1 MTSSNTDITSV
12 QHQRL
17 RDSLRLAQSRQ
28 QNIEESL
35 KRLRSLQEK
44 LYRHQQLNSELDI
57 NSRELFILNKEFA
70 SISDE
75 ATEMDRFETF
85 ESIMAPFL
93 RMQMLEAEAE
103 ENRRT
108 GMELEQQLRL
118 TSNRIEEL
126 RKVFTNSRENIKTTE
141 TQHQELC
148 AIVEECSQHDGAC
161 AIIQEQIKRYEDI
174 LAKEEDRKHVIDNN
188 IATQNA
194 SIADLDRRLE
204 GLNSKLHTLES
215 HEAMLE
221 RADLIL
227 GMLHRLEEL
236 SENLKQKN
244 LQYNRNLEE
253 QRRAGEE
260 LARTIAQHTDIE
272 QQIQT
277 LQDESEIHRT
287 NIRGMQSYDVQ
298 ERVMKLKSR
307 LLMLA
312 AAQSLWKRI
321 SSGYASIEE
330 KTQLIN
336 SLRLEIEQDLKYE
349 QELTVN
355 VAMLKR
361 LVADKEYSLNMSKS
375 QNLISLRGDL
385 KEGTACS
392 VCGATHHPYHSDTMQ
407 DQYKLISDFRS
418 DFETM
423 SGELQGQEKQLAI
436 LHDKLT
442 QNLGQQIAE
451 QKNLE
456 AVRLR
461 QSEDVKEWRVF
472 AQLDPTFHD
481 CSASTD
487 SDARMATIRQLL
499 DNAQRD
505 LQGAE
510 AELGEF
516 NYHTTQITNLS
527 GKIAQLES
535 RKLEISQY
543 TNEAKSRCRILAS
556 EGNRLD
562 DSRKLA
568 QEKYHNHYELLQQDV
583 TIPEWFKQ
591 WQQNADMLYL
601 DIRQMAQD
609 WKQTNRDIA
618 DTRMALS
625 EAHIKKEMLQGMLS
639 QCMQSI
645 DNLKE
650 DLRLQ
655 RGKYGELHERRQ
667 LLLPNMSTGEALD
680 RSLNAYYKAR
690 AEHTRCAESLQNM
703 ALEQKEHEGAYRNA
717 RKNGEILDDKAS
729 AQRNLVDLWI
739 RAYNAN
745 HPPVQYNELNAV
757 LTQDIDWN
765 EKRRRIR
772 ENRMA
777 TSLQQQKVKAL
788 QAEII
793 ALEVDTGTLS
803 NSQLVEKQIA
813 TEAQIEEQEALLREV
828 LMQIARLKIELGL

>member
-44 LYRHQQLNSELDI
+44 LYRHQQLNSDLDI
-57 NSRELFILNKEFA
+57 NSRELFLLNKEFA

-108 GMELEQQLRL
+108 GMELEQQIRQ

-126 RKVFTNSRENIKTTE
+126 RKEFTNSRDNIKTAE
-141 TQHQELC
+141 AQHQELC

-161 AIIQEQIKRYEDI
+161 AVIQEQIKRHGDA
-174 LAKEEDRKHVIDNN
+174 LAKMEDRKNAIDND
-188 IATQNA
+188 IAAQA
-194 SIADLDRRLE
+194 SAIADLDRRLE
-204 GLNSKLHTLES
+204 NLNGKLHTLES

-227 GMLHRLEEL
+227 GMLHRLDEL

-244 LQYNRNLEE
+244 LQYNRNAEE

-260 LARTIAQHTDIE
+260 LARIIAQNTDIE

-312 AAQSLWKRI
+312 AAQSLWRRI

-336 SLRLEIEQDLKYE
+336 SLRLEIEQDLKTE
-349 QELTVN
+349 QELTVS

-361 LVADKEYSLNMSKS
+361 LATDKEYSLNMSKS
-375 QNLISLRGDL
+375 QSLISLRADL

-418 DFETM
+418 DYEAM
-423 SGELQGQEKQLAI
+423 SGELQGQEKQLAA

-472 AQLDPTFHD
+472 EQLDPTFHD

-527 GKIAQLES
+527 GKIAQLEG
-535 RKLEISQY
+535 KKMEISLR
-543 TNEAKSRCRILAS
+543 TNEAQALCRILAA
-556 EGNRLD
+556 EGNRLE

-568 QEKYHNHYELLQQDV
+568 QDKYHNHYELLQKDV

-591 WQQNADMLYL
+591 WQHNAETLYL
-601 DIRQMAQD
+601 DIRQMAHD
-609 WKQTNRDIA
+609 WKLVGREIA
-618 DTRMALS
+618 ETRKALS
-625 EAHIKKEMLQGMLS
+625 EANTKREMLVVMLDR
-639 QCMQSI
+639 CMQSI
-645 DNLKE
+645 EYLKE
-650 DLRLQ
+650 ELRLL
-655 RGKYGELHERRQ
+655 RGKHEELHERRQ
-667 LLLPNMSTGEALD
+667 LLLPHMSTGEALD
-680 RSLNAYYKAR
+680 RSLKVSGNAR
-690 AEHTRCAESLQNM
+690 AEHARCAETLQETV
-703 ALEQKEHEGAYRNA
+703 LEQKEHEGAYNHA
-717 RKNGEILDDKAS
+717 RKAGDILDQKAS

-803 NSQLVEKQIA
+803 NSQLTEKQIT
-813 TEAQIEEQEALLREV
+813 TETQIEEQEASLREV

>member
-17 RDSLRLAQSRQ
+17 RDTLRLAQSRQ

-141 TQHQELC
+141 VQHQELC

-174 LAKEEDRKHVIDNN
+174 LAKEEDRKHVIDND

-307 LLMLA
+307 LLMLD

-375 QNLISLRGDL
+375 QSLISLRSDL

-418 DFETM
+418 EYETL
-423 SGELQGQEKQLAI
+423 SGELQGQERQLAI

-442 QNLGQQIAE
+442 KNLGQQIAE
-451 QKNLE
+451 QTNLE
-456 AVRLR
+456 
-461 QSEDVKEWRVF
+461 
-472 AQLDPTFHD
+472 
-481 CSASTD
+481 
-487 SDARMATIRQLL
+487 TIRQLL
-499 DNAQRD
+499 DNTQRD
-505 LQGAE
+505 LQNAE
-510 AELGEF
+510 ANLGEF
-516 NYHTTQITNLS
+516 NYHTTQITTLS
-527 GKIAQLES
+527 EKIQQLET
-535 RKLEISQY
+535 KITEITIHKNQA
-543 TNEAKSRCRILAS
+543 NALCQILAA
-556 EGNRLD
+556 EGERL
-562 DSRKLA
+562 
-568 QEKYHNHYELLQQDV
+568 EKSYKVTEENYHRHYELLQQEI
-583 TIPEWFKQ
+583 TIQEWFRQ
-591 WQQNADMLYL
+591 WQENADMLARE
-601 DIRQMAQD
+601 IRQMASE
-609 WKQTNRDIA
+609 WKLTSDDIA
-618 DTRMALS
+618 DTTRIIS
-625 EAHIKKEMLQGMLS
+625 DSNIKLDMYTHMLKQCQQGIEM
-639 QCMQSI
+639 I
-645 DNLKE
+645 N
-650 DLRLQ
+650 
-655 RGKYGELHERRQ
+655 GELRKQKSKKSELGERRQ
-667 LLLPNMSTGEALD
+667 SLLPTMSTGEALD
-680 RSLNAYYKAR
+680 KSLNAYYR
-690 AEHTRCAESLQNM
+690 AQKDHAGSMVGLQ
-703 ALEQKEHEGAYRNA
+703 ALALQQKELEGAYANVRQ
-717 RKNGEILDDKAS
+717 NGDTLDQKAS
-729 AQRNLVDLWI
+729 AQRSLVDLWI

-745 HPPVQYNELNAV
+745 HPPVQYSELNTV
-757 LTQDIDWN
+757 LTKDIDWN
-765 EKRRRIR
+765 EKRQRIR
-772 ENRMA
+772 DNQMA

-788 QAEII
+788 QSEIV

-803 NSQLVEKQIA
+803 NAQLNEKQIA
-813 TEAQIEEQEALLREV
+813 TETQIQEQEASLREV

>member
-44 LYRHQQLNSELDI
+44 LYRHQQLNSDLDI
-57 NSRELFILNKEFA
+57 NSRELFLLNKEFA
-70 SISDE
+70 SLSDE

-108 GMELEQQLRL
+108 GMELEQQIRQ

-126 RKVFTNSRENIKTTE
+126 RKEFTNSRDNINTAE
-141 TQHQELC
+141 AQHQELC

-161 AIIQEQIKRYEDI
+161 AVIQEQIKRHGDA
-174 LAKEEDRKHVIDNN
+174 LAKMEDRKNAIDND
-188 IATQNA
+188 IAAQA
-194 SIADLDRRLE
+194 SAIADLDRRLE
-204 GLNSKLHTLES
+204 NLNSTMHTLES

-227 GMLHRLEEL
+227 GMLHRLDEL

-244 LQYNRNLEE
+244 LQYNRNAEE

-260 LARTIAQHTDIE
+260 LARIIAQNTDIE

-312 AAQSLWKRI
+312 AAQSLWRRI
-321 SSGYASIEE
+321 SSGYASIDE

-336 SLRLEIEQDLKYE
+336 SLRLEIEQDLKTE
-349 QELTVN
+349 QELTVS

-361 LVADKEYSLNMSKS
+361 LATDKEYSLNMSKS
-375 QNLISLRGDL
+375 QSLISLRADL

-418 DFETM
+418 DYEAM
-423 SGELQGQEKQLAI
+423 SGELQGQEKQLAA

-527 GKIAQLES
+527 GKIAQLEG
-535 RKLEISQY
+535 KKMEISLR
-543 TNEAKSRCRILAS
+543 TNEAQALCRILAA
-556 EGNRLD
+556 EGNRLE

-568 QEKYHNHYELLQQDV
+568 QDKYHNHYELLQKDV

-591 WQQNADMLYL
+591 WQHNAETLYL
-601 DIRQMAQD
+601 DIRQMAHD
-609 WKQTNRDIA
+609 WKLVGREIA
-618 DTRMALS
+618 ETRKALS
-625 EAHIKKEMLQGMLS
+625 EANTKREMLVVMLDR
-639 QCMQSI
+639 CMQSI
-645 DNLKE
+645 EYLKE
-650 DLRLQ
+650 ELRLL
-655 RGKYGELHERRQ
+655 RGKHEELHERRQ
-667 LLLPNMSTGEALD
+667 LLLPHMSTGEALD
-680 RSLNAYYKAR
+680 RSLKVSGNAR
-690 AEHTRCAESLQNM
+690 AEHARCAETLQETV
-703 ALEQKEHEGAYRNA
+703 LEQKEHEGAYNHA
-717 RKNGEILDDKAS
+717 RKAGDILDQKAS

-803 NSQLVEKQIA
+803 NSQLTEKQIT
-813 TEAQIEEQEALLREV
+813 TETQIEEQEASLREV

>member
-44 LYRHQQLNSELDI
+44 LYRHQQLNSDLDI
-57 NSRELFILNKEFA
+57 NSRELFLLNKEFA

-108 GMELEQQLRL
+108 GMELEQQIRQ

-126 RKVFTNSRENIKTTE
+126 RKEFTNSRDNINTAE
-141 TQHQELC
+141 AQHQELC

-161 AIIQEQIKRYEDI
+161 AVIQEQIKRHGDA
-174 LAKEEDRKHVIDNN
+174 LAKMEDRKNAIDND
-188 IATQNA
+188 IAAQA
-194 SIADLDRRLE
+194 SAIADLDRRLE
-204 GLNSKLHTLES
+204 NLNSTMHTLES

-227 GMLHRLEEL
+227 GMLHRLDEL
-236 SENLKQKN
+236 SQNLKQKN
-244 LQYNRNLEE
+244 ILYNRNAEE

-260 LARTIAQHTDIE
+260 LARIIAQNTDIE

-312 AAQSLWKRI
+312 AAQSLWRRI

-336 SLRLEIEQDLKYE
+336 SLRLEIEQDLKTE
-349 QELTVN
+349 QELMVS

-361 LVADKEYSLNMSKS
+361 LATDKEYSLNMSKS
-375 QNLISLRGDL
+375 QSLISLRADL

-418 DFETM
+418 DYEAI
-423 SGELQGQEKQLAI
+423 SGELQGQEKQLAA

-527 GKIAQLES
+527 GKIAQLEG
-535 RKLEISQY
+535 KKMEISLR
-543 TNEAKSRCRILAS
+543 TNEAQALCRILAA
-556 EGNRLD
+556 EGNRLE

-568 QEKYHNHYELLQQDV
+568 QDKYHNHYELLQKDV

-591 WQQNADMLYL
+591 WQHNAETLYL
-601 DIRQMAQD
+601 DIRQMAHD
-609 WKQTNRDIA
+609 WKLVGREIA
-618 DTRMALS
+618 ETRKALS
-625 EAHIKKEMLQGMLS
+625 EANTKREMLVVMLDR
-639 QCMQSI
+639 CMQSI
-645 DNLKE
+645 EYLKE
-650 DLRLQ
+650 ELRLL
-655 RGKYGELHERRQ
+655 RGKHEELHERRQ
-667 LLLPNMSTGEALD
+667 LLLPHMSTGEALD
-680 RSLNAYYKAR
+680 RSLKVSGNAR
-690 AEHTRCAESLQNM
+690 AEHARCAETLQETV
-703 ALEQKEHEGAYRNA
+703 LEQKEHEGAYNHA
-717 RKNGEILDDKAS
+717 RKAGDILDQKAS

-803 NSQLVEKQIA
+803 NSQLTEKQIT
-813 TEAQIEEQEALLREV
+813 TETQIEEQEASLREV

>member
-44 LYRHQQLNSELDI
+44 LYRHQQLNSDLDI
-57 NSRELFILNKEFA
+57 NSRELFLLNKEFA

-108 GMELEQQLRL
+108 GMELEQQIRQ

-126 RKVFTNSRENIKTTE
+126 RKEFTNSRDNINTAE
-141 TQHQELC
+141 AQHQELC

-161 AIIQEQIKRYEDI
+161 AVIQEQIKRHGDA
-174 LAKEEDRKHVIDNN
+174 LAKMEDRKNAIDND
-188 IATQNA
+188 IAAQA
-194 SIADLDRRLE
+194 SAIADLDRRLE
-204 GLNSKLHTLES
+204 KLNSTMHTLES

-227 GMLHRLEEL
+227 GMLHRLNEL

-244 LQYNRNLEE
+244 IQYNRNAEE

-260 LARTIAQHTDIE
+260 LARIIAQNTDIE

-307 LLMLA
+307 LLILA
-312 AAQSLWKRI
+312 AAQSLWRRI

-336 SLRLEIEQDLKYE
+336 SLRLEIEQDLKTE
-349 QELTVN
+349 QELTVS

-361 LVADKEYSLNMSKS
+361 LATDKEYSLNMSKS
-375 QNLISLRGDL
+375 QSLISLRADL

-418 DFETM
+418 DYEAI
-423 SGELQGQEKQLAI
+423 SGELQGQEKQLAA

-527 GKIAQLES
+527 GKIAQLEG
-535 RKLEISQY
+535 KKMEISLR
-543 TNEAKSRCRILAS
+543 TNEAQALCRILAA
-556 EGNRLD
+556 EGNRLE

-568 QEKYHNHYELLQQDV
+568 QDKYHNHYELLQKDV

-591 WQQNADMLYL
+591 WQHNAETLYL
-601 DIRQMAQD
+601 NIRQMAHD
-609 WKQTNRDIA
+609 WKLVGREIA
-618 DTRMALS
+618 ETRKALS
-625 EAHIKKEMLQGMLS
+625 EANTKREMLVVMLDR
-639 QCMQSI
+639 CMQSI
-645 DNLKE
+645 EYLKE
-650 DLRLQ
+650 ELRLL
-655 RGKYGELHERRQ
+655 RGKYEELHERRQ
-667 LLLPNMSTGEALD
+667 LLLPHMSTGEALD
-680 RSLNAYYKAR
+680 RSLKVSGNAR
-690 AEHTRCAESLQNM
+690 AEHARCAETLQETV
-703 ALEQKEHEGAYRNA
+703 LEQKEHEGAYNHA
-717 RKNGEILDDKAS
+717 RKAGDILDQKAS

-803 NSQLVEKQIA
+803 NSQLTEKQIT
-813 TEAQIEEQEALLREV
+813 TETQIEEQEASLREV

>member
-44 LYRHQQLNSELDI
+44 LYRHQQLNSDLDI
-57 NSRELFILNKEFA
+57 NSRELFLLNKEFA

-108 GMELEQQLRL
+108 GMELEQQIRQ

-126 RKVFTNSRENIKTTE
+126 RKEFTNSRDNINTAE
-141 TQHQELC
+141 AQHQELC

-161 AIIQEQIKRYEDI
+161 AVIQEQIKRHGDA
-174 LAKEEDRKHVIDNN
+174 LAKMEDRKNAIDND
-188 IATQNA
+188 IAAQA
-194 SIADLDRRLE
+194 SAIADLDRRLE
-204 GLNSKLHTLES
+204 NLNSTMHTLES

-227 GMLHRLEEL
+227 GMLHRLDEL
-236 SENLKQKN
+236 SQNLKQKN
-244 LQYNRNLEE
+244 ILYNRNAEE

-260 LARTIAQHTDIE
+260 LARIIAQNTDIE

-312 AAQSLWKRI
+312 AAQSLWRRI

-336 SLRLEIEQDLKYE
+336 SLRLEIEQDLKTE
-349 QELTVN
+349 QELTVS

-361 LVADKEYSLNMSKS
+361 LATDKEYSLNMSKS
-375 QNLISLRGDL
+375 QSLISLRADL

-418 DFETM
+418 DYEAM
-423 SGELQGQEKQLAI
+423 SGELHGQEKQLAA

-527 GKIAQLES
+527 GKIAQLEG
-535 RKLEISQY
+535 KKMEISLR
-543 TNEAKSRCRILAS
+543 TNEAQALCRILAA
-556 EGNRLD
+556 EGNRLE

-568 QEKYHNHYELLQQDV
+568 QDKYHNHYELLQKDV

-591 WQQNADMLYL
+591 WQHNAETLYL
-601 DIRQMAQD
+601 DIRQMAHD
-609 WKQTNRDIA
+609 WKLVGREIA
-618 DTRMALS
+618 ETRKALS
-625 EAHIKKEMLQGMLS
+625 EANTKREMLVVMLDR
-639 QCMQSI
+639 CMQSI
-645 DNLKE
+645 EYLKE
-650 DLRLQ
+650 ELRLL
-655 RGKYGELHERRQ
+655 RGKYEELHERRQ
-667 LLLPNMSTGEALD
+667 LLLPHMSTGEALD
-680 RSLNAYYKAR
+680 RSLKVSGNAR
-690 AEHTRCAESLQNM
+690 AEHARCAETLQETV
-703 ALEQKEHEGAYRNA
+703 LEQKEHEGAYNHA
-717 RKNGEILDDKAS
+717 RKAGDILDQKAS

-803 NSQLVEKQIA
+803 NSQLTEKQIT
-813 TEAQIEEQEALLREV
+813 TETQIEEQEASLREV

>member
-17 RDSLRLAQSRQ
+17 RDTLRLAHSRQ
-28 QNIEESL
+28 QNLEENL
-35 KRLRSLQEK
+35 KRLRSLQDK

-57 NSRELFILNKEFA
+57 NSKELFILNKEFA
-70 SISDE
+70 SLSDE

-93 RMQMLEAEAE
+93 RMQMLETEAE
-103 ENRRT
+103 ENRRA
-108 GMELEQQLRL
+108 GMDLEQQLRL
-118 TSNRIEEL
+118 TSNKIEEL

-141 TQHQELC
+141 AQHQELC
-148 AIVEECSQHDGAC
+148 SIVEECSQHDGAC
-161 AIIQEQIKRYEDI
+161 AIILELTKRQEEA
-174 LAKEEDRKHVIDNN
+174 LAKAEDRKHVIDND
-188 IATQNA
+188 ITTQNTV
-194 SIADLDRRLE
+194 IADLDRRLE
-204 GLNSKLHTLES
+204 KLNDKLHTLES

-221 RADLIL
+221 HADLTL
-227 GMLHRLEEL
+227 GMLHRLGEL

-244 LQYNRNLEE
+244 LQYNKNAEE
-253 QRRAGEE
+253 QRRAGED
-260 LARTIAQHTDIE
+260 LARIVAQHTDIE

-307 LLMLA
+307 LLMLS
-312 AAQSLWKRI
+312 AAQSLWRRI

-336 SLRLEIEQDLKYE
+336 SLRLDIEQDLKYE
-349 QELTVN
+349 QELTISVS
-355 VAMLKR
+355 MLKR
-361 LVADKEYSLNMSKS
+361 LVTDKEYSLNMSKS
-375 QNLISLRGDL
+375 QSLISLRADL

-423 SGELQGQEKQLAI
+423 SGELQGQEKQLAA

-472 AQLDPTFHD
+472 AQLDPTFQD
-481 CSASTD
+481 CSASID
-487 SDARMATIRQLL
+487 GDARMATIRQLL

-510 AELGEF
+510 SELGEF
-516 NYHTTQITNLS
+516 NYHTTQITTLS

-535 RKLEISQY
+535 KKLEISQR
-543 TNEAKSRCRILAS
+543 TNEAKSRCKILAS

-568 QEKYHNHYELLQQDV
+568 QEKYHNHYELLQQDI

-591 WQQNADMLYL
+591 WQHNADMLYL
-601 DIRQMAQD
+601 DIRQMAHD
-609 WKQTNRDIA
+609 WKQTCKDIA
-618 DTRMALS
+618 HTKKALS
-625 EAHIKKEMLQGMLS
+625 EANIKKEMLLGMLS
-639 QCMQSI
+639 QCMLDIES
-645 DNLKE
+645 LKE
-650 DLRLQ
+650 ELRLQ
-655 RGKYGELHERRQ
+655 RSKYGELHERRQ
-667 LLLPNMSTGEALD
+667 LLLPHMSTGEALD

-690 AEHTRCAESLQNM
+690 AEHDQCAETLQNV

-717 RKNGEILDDKAS
+717 RKNGEILDAKAS

-765 EKRRRIR
+765 EKRKKIR

-803 NSQLVEKQIA
+803 NSQLTEKQIA
-813 TEAQIEEQEALLREV
+813 TEAQIEEMEAMLREV

>member
-44 LYRHQQLNSELDI
+44 LYRHQQLNSDLDI
-57 NSRELFILNKEFA
+57 NSRELFLLNKEFA

-108 GMELEQQLRL
+108 GMELEQQIRQ

-126 RKVFTNSRENIKTTE
+126 RKEFTNSRDNINTAE
-141 TQHQELC
+141 AQHQELC

-161 AIIQEQIKRYEDI
+161 AVIQEQIKRHGDA
-174 LAKEEDRKHVIDNN
+174 LAKMEDRKNAIDND
-188 IATQNA
+188 IAAQA
-194 SIADLDRRLE
+194 SAIADLDRRLE
-204 GLNSKLHTLES
+204 NLNSTMHTLES

-227 GMLHRLEEL
+227 GMLHRLDEL
-236 SENLKQKN
+236 SQNLKQKN
-244 LQYNRNLEE
+244 ILYNRNAEE

-260 LARTIAQHTDIE
+260 LARIIAQNTDIE

-312 AAQSLWKRI
+312 AAQSLWRRI

-336 SLRLEIEQDLKYE
+336 SLRLEIEQDLKTE
-349 QELTVN
+349 QELTVS

-361 LVADKEYSLNMSKS
+361 LATDKEYSLNMSKS
-375 QNLISLRGDL
+375 QSLISLRADL

-418 DFETM
+418 DYEAI
-423 SGELQGQEKQLAI
+423 SGELQGQEKQLAA

-527 GKIAQLES
+527 GKIAQLEG
-535 RKLEISQY
+535 KKMEISLR
-543 TNEAKSRCRILAS
+543 TNEAQALCRILAA
-556 EGNRLD
+556 EGNRLE

-568 QEKYHNHYELLQQDV
+568 QDKYHNHYELLQKDV

-591 WQQNADMLYL
+591 WQHNAETLYL
-601 DIRQMAQD
+601 DIRQMAHD
-609 WKQTNRDIA
+609 WKLVGREIA
-618 DTRMALS
+618 ETRKALS
-625 EAHIKKEMLQGMLS
+625 EANTKREMLVVMLDR
-639 QCMQSI
+639 CMQSI
-645 DNLKE
+645 EYLKE
-650 DLRLQ
+650 ELRLL
-655 RGKYGELHERRQ
+655 RGKHEELHERRQ
-667 LLLPNMSTGEALD
+667 LLLPHMSTGEALD
-680 RSLNAYYKAR
+680 RSLKVSGNAR
-690 AEHTRCAESLQNM
+690 AEHARCAETLQETV
-703 ALEQKEHEGAYRNA
+703 LEQKEHEGAYNHA
-717 RKNGEILDDKAS
+717 RKAGDILDQKAS

-803 NSQLVEKQIA
+803 NSQLTEKQIT
-813 TEAQIEEQEALLREV
+813 TETQIEEQEASLREV